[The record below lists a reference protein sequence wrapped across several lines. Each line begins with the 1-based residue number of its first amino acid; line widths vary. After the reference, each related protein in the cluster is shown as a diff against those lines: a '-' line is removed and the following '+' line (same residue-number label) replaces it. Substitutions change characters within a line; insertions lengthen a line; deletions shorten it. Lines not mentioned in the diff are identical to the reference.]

1 MSRQVIDAVIIA
13 AVLALAATHLYA
25 QGMGNRKVIH
35 PNQPGVVAP
44 GGVRGPGGANG
55 GPAAGRP
62 GMPNNGLGNPAGGP
76 RQAFQSPGG
85 RMGPRQR

>member
-44 GGVRGPGGANG
+44 GGVLLAPWLAYREYQRRRPEQLPT
-55 GPAAGRP
+55 PAE
-62 GMPNNGLGNPAGGP
+62 
-76 RQAFQSPGG
+76 
-85 RMGPRQR
+85 